1 MQRGTPAC
9 EAECFC
15 DACGV
20 DSHAT
25 DHCEA
30 FKDAEARP
38 GGEHDGSLVDN
49 PASRE
54 DGHGEGDDRGGG
66 GEPNPAAATVPTE
79 AGAESASAAA
89 STSAAAAQEAPA
101 EGETAAPIEATAPP
115 QDGTAAPAC
124 EAAAAAMH
132 EVAPA
137 AAANLTAA
145 AGGGTTTTAKSV
157 VGLGDNGAAAA
168 ATAAAVPRNGCM
180 VFRLSSA
187 AVRKLK
193 VGASIDVVTEDAPL
207 SDDVQL
213 EPFFHDEQDYDLSF
227 TLESVMRSR
236 PNAYCC
242 KLERTESGFKI
253 DEDEFCTIDEWI
265 EKYALGFGRI
275 VRSVDPNVTDA
286 SAASAAGADA
296 SAAPGAA
303 AVIEPEPIATRDAAA
318 LVTALKS
325 TKGLDAPGG
334 AVADGPAPTVTARAK
349 SARTSKPPTA
359 YQSEAQLS
367 DDINHI
373 RELVNGLSHYPYVNR
388 PEYLLA
394 VVSYHCATPASGRG
408 AILTTL
414 RRHGR
419 AQVAVETKIAGI
431 RSDLDAE
438 KTAELDALVDKLKAR
453 VPPPP
458 PKPPAAK
465 VPDETVMNFDKLI
478 DNFASLATDADITG
492 TNGLRAVMMEIGE
505 FVLGIVAVVRK
516 HGAGLQQNNNRRAY
530 DHRATA
536 AFHLFTTDQLLVQVP
551 DDSSCPRMVNF
562 LGDAY
567 YHTQWRV
574 HKVRLCSF
582 RRTVVVGFSR
592 SLTFICRHLCRR
604 CSFFSTAAARSRTW
618 TRRTAECTPACTT
631 DFRSRSTSSWGSAKT
646 AK

>member
-1 MQRGTPAC
+1 
-9 EAECFC
+9 
-15 DACGV
+15 
-20 DSHAT
+20 
-25 DHCEA
+25 
-30 FKDAEARP
+30 
-38 GGEHDGSLVDN
+38 
-49 PASRE
+49 
-54 DGHGEGDDRGGG
+54 
-66 GEPNPAAATVPTE
+66 
-79 AGAESASAAA
+79 
-89 STSAAAAQEAPA
+89 
-101 EGETAAPIEATAPP
+101 
-115 QDGTAAPAC
+115 
-124 EAAAAAMH
+124 MH

-145 AGGGTTTTAKSV
+145 AGRGTTTTTKSV

-168 ATAAAVPRNGCM
+168 ATAAAVPRNGRM

-193 VGASIDVVTEDAPL
+193 VGASIDVVTEDPPL

-325 TKGLDAPGG
+325 TKGPDAPGG

-359 YQSEAQLS
+359 YQSEAELS

-394 VVSYHCATPASGRG
+394 VVRLHCANPAFGAGRG

-478 DNFASLATDADITG
+478 DNFASAATDADITG
-492 TNGLRAVMMEIGE
+492 TNGLGAVMMEIGE